1 MRKEILRNKSI
12 ISIIDIGSY
21 FPDVRGEQIVLTIKN
36 KQSFDNLIEIKKL
49 VNNQFVDCCKI
60 EQNFYKD
67 EILLFKNKDEYSI
80 YRKLED
86 TYEKFGDLCTGYVGR
101 GKSTSDNAITGKA
114 IKKFGFKNRKVP
126 QKGNQVFI
134 QNIYSAESG
143 IIATFAG
150 KNLEAAQTVTVFT
163 DGDEKMCRY
172 ILGILH
178 SRLCNFYLLKFCYNS
193 SKLTMHTDAKYLK
206 KIPLVRDYNDLFDQ
220 LVNLVKLIETCDYMS
235 SIWFEM
241 LESLNALVYKIYGI
255 SDNEIK
261 FIDSEILSLQSN
273 RWNNDK

>member
-1 MRKEILRNKSI
+1 MASLDR
-12 ISIIDIGSY
+12 
-21 FPDVRGEQIVLTIKN
+21 
-36 KQSFDNLIEIKKL
+36 
-49 VNNQFVDCCKI
+49 
-60 EQNFYKD
+60 
-67 EILLFKNKDEYSI
+67 
-80 YRKLED
+80 
-86 TYEKFGDLCTGYVGR
+86 EK
-101 GKSTSDNAITGKA
+101 
-114 IKKFGFKNRKVP
+114 KKFGFKNRKVP